1 MCSNLLA
8 TRILILSRVL
18 VIPCEDTVHYLQSKL
33 SLSQFY
39 TNYSIMA
46 MSTIE
51 TGPKLN
57 WTRDNQMYERYRVW
71 KKKVEFIF
79 CSALADSTPKQL
91 VSYLKYWMAD
101 QGIPLIEKWEST
113 GKLDYSNA
121 EETPATEGGR
131 RRILLSGY
139 KVQTYWDLLDE
150 EFKPK
155 GNKLLSIIELWT
167 RSKQGDKPLNQWLTQ
182 VYNLVN
188 ICKYPEDS
196 TDRIIRDVLIVGCNS
211 NHARD
216 KIIQQGEAVT
226 LNQVIEILQAEE
238 SAYST
243 MKQIQDCEEKP
254 PASIYYQAYD
264 SRSKKSKN
272 PSNEQNSSSS
282 SPTGSKRKCFR
293 CGEPFSRQHM
303 KECRAQNVTCNGCGI
318 KGHLKKCCKKSGNF
332 PKDSSNQQNNQSPS
346 TGSSRMNFA
355 STLPQT
361 EAEFFDEK
369 GLLKHY
375 NPQVPQ
381 QHTGS
386 MFILKKVQDPNNA
399 ILLSEDGVEIQ
410 HNTSTSVSDPDP
422 APILSPDFPFQE
434 FPLREVVNQSQIDY
448 YSISDTSD
456 PRENSNSS
464 RKAAKSTD
472 LPLKSCLANRSHKEL
487 REIKGSAISTA
498 PTQSSRDFNTIS
510 ISDNCAT
517 RKSIPGITPR
527 IMTDNPSITTTSPV
541 ETGVTAIQ
549 AEIPEEI
556 QVHSSN
562 YRSVIPTDTQALT
575 ALQNLISD
583 DFQAKNTHST
593 QRKGEET
600 PDTRPD
606 IQDKA
611 FQLIQKI
618 HNQLQQ
624 VQWDLQR
631 LHSLHKY
638 EN

>member
-1 MCSNLLA
+1 
-8 TRILILSRVL
+8 
-18 VIPCEDTVHYLQSKL
+18 
-33 SLSQFY
+33 
-39 TNYSIMA
+39 MA
-46 MSTIE
+46 MSTLE
-51 TGPKLN
+51 TGPKLD
-57 WTRDNQMYERYRVW
+57 WTRDNQMYEHYRIW
-71 KKKVEFIF
+71 RKKVEFIF

-91 VSYLKYWMAD
+91 VSYLKYWMGD

-131 RRILLSGY
+131 RRILSSGY

-216 KIIQQGEAVT
+216 KIIQQGEAIT

-243 MKQIQDCEEKP
+243 MWQIQDYEKKP
-254 PASIYYQAYD
+254 TASIHYQSYD
-264 SRSKKSKN
+264 SRSKKSKA

-282 SPTGSKRKCFR
+282 PTGSTGCKRKCFQ

-303 KECRAQNVTCNGCGI
+303 KECRAQNVTCNGRGI

-332 PKDSSNQQNNQSPS
+332 PKDSNQQNQSPS
-346 TGSSRMNFA
+346 TGSGKMNFA

-369 GLLKHY
+369 GLLKEY
-375 NPQVPQ
+375 RPPIQQQQTSGMFVLRKIPITSLIPSSISESVP
-381 QHTGS
+381 
-386 MFILKKVQDPNNA
+386 
-399 ILLSEDGVEIQ
+399 
-410 HNTSTSVSDPDP
+410 DPDP
-422 APILSPDFPFQE
+422 APIPSPDFPFQE
-434 FPLREVVNQSQIDY
+434 FPLTEVVSQSQIDSS
-448 YSISDTSD
+448 SISDTLVS
-456 PRENSNSS
+456 RECSNSS
-464 RKAAKSTD
+464 RKATKSTD
-472 LPLKSCLANRSHKEL
+472 LPLQFGLNSSIDEEMRENRDSTV
-487 REIKGSAISTA
+487 SAA
-498 PTQSSRDFNTIS
+498 PTQSSRDHSTIS
-510 ISDNCAT
+510 ISDNSAT
-517 RKSIPGITPR
+517 RKSIPGINPG
-527 IMTDNPSITTTSPV
+527 IMTDTPSIPSTPTTFSV
-541 ETGVTAIQ
+541 ETDITD
-549 AEIPEEI
+549 IPEEET
-556 QVHSSN
+556 QMHSSSC
-562 YRSVIPTDTQALT
+562 RSVIPTDIQALT
-575 ALQNLISD
+575 ALQSLVSD

-600 PDTRPD
+600 PVTCPDTSSTQRKGED
-606 IQDKA
+606 IQDET
-611 FQLIQKI
+611 FQLIQEI

-638 EN
+638 KN

>member
-1 MCSNLLA
+1 
-8 TRILILSRVL
+8 
-18 VIPCEDTVHYLQSKL
+18 
-33 SLSQFY
+33 
-39 TNYSIMA
+39 
-46 MSTIE
+46 MSTLE

-91 VSYLKYWMAD
+91 VSYLKYWMGD

-131 RRILLSGY
+131 RRILSSGY

-196 TDRIIRDVLIVGCNS
+196 TDRIIRDVLIVGCHS

-216 KIIQQGEAVT
+216 KIIRQGEAIT

-243 MKQIQDCEEKP
+243 MRQIQDYEKKP
-254 PASIYYQAYD
+254 TASIHYQSYD
-264 SRSKKSKN
+264 SRSKKSKT

-293 CGEPFSRQHM
+293 CGESFSRQHI
-303 KECRAQNVTCNGCGI
+303 KECRAQDVICNGCGI

-332 PKDSSNQQNNQSPS
+332 PKDYSKRQNQSSS
-346 TGSSRMNFA
+346 TGTSRMNFA

-369 GLLKHY
+369 GLLKEY
-375 NPQVPQ
+375 NPQVQQQ

-386 MFILKKVQDPNNA
+386 MFILKKIQDPSNA
-399 ILLSEDGVEIQ
+399 ILLSENGVEIQ
-410 HNTSTSVSDPDP
+410 HSVSGPDP
-422 APILSPDFPFQE
+422 APIPTPDFPFQE
-434 FPLREVVNQSQIDY
+434 FPLTEVVNQSQID
-448 YSISDTSD
+448 SSSFSDTLVL
-456 PRENSNSS
+456 RECSNSS
-464 RKAAKSTD
+464 RKATKSTD
-472 LPLKSCLANRSHKEL
+472 LPLKSGLNSNTHKEM
-487 REIKGSAISTA
+487 RENRDLTVSAA
-498 PTQSSRDFNTIS
+498 PTQSSRDSNTIS
-510 ISDNCAT
+510 TPDNSAT
-517 RKSIPGITPR
+517 RKSTPGITTR
-527 IMTDNPSITTTSPV
+527 IMTDTPTTFPV
-541 ETGVTAIQ
+541 ETDVTAIH
-549 AEIPEEI
+549 AEIPEEV
-556 QVHSSN
+556 QLHSNN

-600 PDTRPD
+600 PDTRSD
-606 IQDKA
+606 IQDEA

-618 HNQLQQ
+618 HNQLQE

-638 EN
+638 KN

>member
-1 MCSNLLA
+1 MS
-8 TRILILSRVL
+8 
-18 VIPCEDTVHYLQSKL
+18 
-33 SLSQFY
+33 SL
-39 TNYSIMA
+39 
-46 MSTIE
+46 E

-91 VSYLKYWMAD
+91 VSYLKYWMGD

-131 RRILLSGY
+131 RRILSSGY

-150 EFKPK
+150 EFEPK

-216 KIIQQGEAVT
+216 KIIRQGEAIT

-243 MKQIQDCEEKP
+243 MQQIQDYEKKP
-254 PASIYYQAYD
+254 TASIHYQSYD
-264 SRSKKSKN
+264 SRTKKSKA
-272 PSNEQNSSSS
+272 PSNEQNSSSF
-282 SPTGSKRKCFR
+282 TGSTESKRQCFR
-293 CGEPFSRQHM
+293 CGEPFSKKHI

-332 PKDSSNQQNNQSPS
+332 PKDSSNQQNQSSS
-346 TGSSRMNFA
+346 TGSAKMNFA

-369 GLLKHY
+369 GLLKEY

-386 MFILKKVQDPNNA
+386 MFILKKIQDPSDA

-410 HNTSTSVSDPDP
+410 HSVSGPDP
-422 APILSPDFPFQE
+422 APIPTPDFPFQE
-434 FPLREVVNQSQIDY
+434 FPFMEVVNQSQIDY
-448 YSISDTSD
+448 FSISDTTD
-456 PRENSNSS
+456 PRECSNSS
-464 RKAAKSTD
+464 RKATKSTD
-472 LPLKSCLANRSHKEL
+472 LPLQSGLKSDLNNRSHEEM
-487 REIKGSAISTA
+487 RENRDLTVSDKH
-498 PTQSSRDFNTIS
+498 TQSSRDSSTIS
-510 ISDNCAT
+510 ILDNSTT
-517 RKSIPGITPR
+517 RKSIPGIMADTPSTPTTFSVK
-527 IMTDNPSITTTSPV
+527 TD
-541 ETGVTAIQ
+541 VT
-549 AEIPEEI
+549 EIPEEV
-556 QVHSSN
+556 QMHSSN
-562 YRSVIPTDTQALT
+562 YRSVIPTDIQALT
-575 ALQNLISD
+575 VLQDLVSD

-600 PDTRPD
+600 PDIGSD
-606 IQDKA
+606 IQDEA

-618 HNQLQQ
+618 HNQLQE

-638 EN
+638 KN

>member
-1 MCSNLLA
+1 
-8 TRILILSRVL
+8 
-18 VIPCEDTVHYLQSKL
+18 
-33 SLSQFY
+33 
-39 TNYSIMA
+39 
-46 MSTIE
+46 MSTLE
-51 TGPKLN
+51 TGPKLD
-57 WTRDNQMYERYRVW
+57 WTRDNQMYERYRIW
-71 KKKVEFIF
+71 RKKVEFIF

-91 VSYLKYWMAD
+91 VSYLKYWMGD

-121 EETPATEGGR
+121 EETPATEDGR

-167 RSKQGDKPLNQWLTQ
+167 RSKQGDKSLNQWLTQ

-211 NHARD
+211 NHARN
-216 KIIQQGEAVT
+216 KIIRQGEAVT
-226 LNQVIEILQAEE
+226 LNQVIEILQTEE
-238 SAYST
+238 SAHST
-243 MKQIQDCEEKP
+243 MQQIQGYDKKSTG
-254 PASIYYQAYD
+254 SIYYQAYD

-272 PSNEQNSSSS
+272 PSNEQNSSS

-332 PKDSSNQQNNQSPS
+332 PKDNSNQQNQSSS
-346 TGSSRMNFA
+346 TSSSKMNFA

-369 GLLKHY
+369 GLLKEY
-375 NPQVPQ
+375 RPSAQ

-386 MFILKKVQDPNNA
+386 MFVLKKVQDPNNA
-399 ILLSEDGVEIQ
+399 TLLSEDGVEIQ
-410 HNTSTSVSDPDP
+410 HSVPDP
-422 APILSPDFPFQE
+422 VPSPDFPFQE
-434 FPLREVVNQSQIDY
+434 FPLTEVVTQSQIDSS
-448 YSISDTSD
+448 SISDTSD
-456 PRENSNSS
+456 PRETNNSS
-464 RKAAKSTD
+464 RKATRSTD
-472 LPLKSCLANRSHKEL
+472 LPLKSGLNSRSHEEM
-487 REIKGSAISTA
+487 RENRDLTVSDKH
-498 PTQSSRDFNTIS
+498 TQSSRDSNTIS
-510 ISDNCAT
+510 ISDNSAT

-527 IMTDNPSITTTSPV
+527 IMTDTPSIPTTVSV
-541 ETGVTAIQ
+541 ETDVT
-549 AEIPEEI
+549 EIPEEV
-556 QVHSSN
+556 QMHSSN
-562 YRSVIPTDTQALT
+562 YRSVIPTDIQTLT
-575 ALQNLISD
+575 VLQGLVSD
-583 DFQAKNTHST
+583 DFQVKNTHST

-600 PDTRPD
+600 PDTRSD
-606 IQDKA
+606 IQNEA

-638 EN
+638 N